1 MEEFSKTGESCNV
14 LPFAARTVDVT
25 SNITLLYPSAFG
37 TSPTGEEFVT
47 TKWQRLASVIPMI
60 TGTVKFH
67 SLNLFDFWKKCE
79 ACLTASYTIACKRV
93 TEGVPQHPKIKQ
105 KVQAARPL

>member
-1 MEEFSKTGESCNV
+1 
-14 LPFAARTVDVT
+14 
-25 SNITLLYPSAFG
+25 
-37 TSPTGEEFVT
+37 
-47 TKWQRLASVIPMI
+47 
-60 TGTVKFH
+60 
-67 SLNLFDFWKKCE
+67 LNLFDFWKKCE